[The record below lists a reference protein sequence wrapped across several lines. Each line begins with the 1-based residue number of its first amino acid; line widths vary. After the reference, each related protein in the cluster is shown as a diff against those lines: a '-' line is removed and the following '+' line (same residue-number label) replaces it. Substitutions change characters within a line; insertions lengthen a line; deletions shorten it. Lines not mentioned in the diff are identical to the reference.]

1 MAVKEILQIGHP
13 LLAARAQEVDIKS
26 ITMPEVQGWI
36 TNMVDTMRDANGAG
50 ISANQIGIPYRLFV
64 MEISDNPRYPYKP
77 LMPLTVVINPEI
89 TFLSNA
95 KFTSNEGCLSVPNM
109 RANVERNLEIAVS
122 YYDENGIQQT
132 QEVRGYSACT
142 WQHEY
147 DHLDG
152 VLFPHRVTDSQSF
165 CSWESFKE
173 YQETDYATHVR
184 ELVAEWGA

>member
-1 MAVKEILQIGHP
+1 MSVKEILQIGHP
-13 LLAARAQEVDIKS
+13 ILAACAQEVDIS
-26 ITMPEVQGWI
+26 AITSQEIQDCIEDMI
-36 TNMVDTMRDANGAG
+36 DTMRVANGAG
-50 ISANQIGIPYRLFV
+50 ISANQIGIPNRIFV

-77 LMPLTVVINPEI
+77 TMPLTVVINPEI
-89 TFLSNA
+89 TFLSDA

-109 RANVERNLEIAVS
+109 RANVKRHLEIAVS
-122 YYDENGIQQT
+122 YYDENGVHQT

-152 VLFPHRVTDSQSF
+152 ILFPHRVTDSQSF

-173 YQETDYATHVR
+173 YQEADYATHVR

>member
-13 LLAARAQEVDIKS
+13 VLAARAQEVDITS
-26 ITMPEVQGWI
+26 IALPQVQGWI
-36 TNMVDTMRDANGAG
+36 TDMIDTMRDANGAG
-50 ISANQIGIPYRLFV
+50 ISANQIDIPYRLFV

-77 LMPLTVVINPEI
+77 TMPLTVVINPEI
-89 TFLSNA
+89 TFLSDA

-109 RANVERNLEIAVS
+109 RANVERHLEIGIS
-122 YYDENGIQQT
+122 YHDENGDQQT
-132 QEVRGYSACT
+132 QEVLGYSACT

-152 VLFPHRVTDSQSF
+152 ILFPHRVTDSQSF

-173 YQETDYATHVR
+173 YQEADYATHVR